1 MTWQAPSWDTLN
13 AYVDGELPTSEAAQV
28 ARALARDRS
37 LADQVACLTQLKAAV
52 QETVRNLEH
61 SIEIAVPGRLRRNW
75 RPAALAASLML
86 AAVVGLAAYF
96 IPLQGER
103 PENWA
108 DNWAVQAHSLHDAWV
123 VAPDVTPLGIGGVV
137 LVAQAPAQVGGA
149 RFLRAY
155 LPDLTSA
162 KLTLTRVET
171 VTLPESSGLAGGVAL
186 HAGYRGTRGCKV
198 SLLILPSGEM
208 LPRELTRR
216 DDAALRA
223 FAWRAGPLGYLLV
236 AVGMDEARLELIAAT
251 VHRTTLEN
259 SPFDAETR
267 MALRESRELSAPCM
281 A

>member
-1 MTWQAPSWDTLN
+1 MTWQTPSWETLN
-13 AYVDGELPTSEAAQV
+13 AYVDGELPTGEAAQV

-37 LADQVACLTQLKAAV
+37 LADRVASLTQLKAAV

-61 SIEIAVPGRLRRNW
+61 TVEIVMPGRLRRNW

-86 AAVVGLAAYF
+86 AAAVGLAAF
-96 IPLQGER
+96 FMPWQGQR
-103 PENWA
+103 PEAWV
-108 DNWAVQAHSLHDAWV
+108 VQAHSLHDAWV
-123 VAPDVTPLGIGGVV
+123 VAPEVTQLDIGGVV
-137 LVAQAPAQVGGA
+137 LVAQAGGG

-155 LPDLTSA
+155 LPNLTSA

-171 VTLPESSGLAGGVAL
+171 VVLPQGSGLAGGVAL
-186 HAGYRGTRGCKV
+186 HAGYRGNRGCKV
-198 SLLILPSGEM
+198 SLLILPSGET

-223 FAWRAGPLGYLLV
+223 FAWRAGPLGYLLI
-236 AVGMDEARLELIAAT
+236 AEGMDEARLELIAAT

-267 MALRESRELSAPCM
+267 TALRESRERSAPCL

>member
-1 MTWQAPSWDTLN
+1 MTFQTPSWETLN
-13 AYVDGELPTSEAAQV
+13 AYVDGELPVGKAAEV

-52 QETVRNLEH
+52 QETVRNLEDT
-61 SIEIAVPGRLRRNW
+61 IDTVVPGRLRRNW
-75 RPAALAASLML
+75 RPVALAASLLL
-86 AAVVGLAAYF
+86 AAAVGLAAIF
-96 IPLQGER
+96 IPRQGER
-103 PENWA
+103 PEAW
-108 DNWAVQAHSLHDAWV
+108 VIQAHALHDAWV
-123 VAPDVTPLGIGGVV
+123 VAPEVTPLGIGGVV
-137 LVAQAPAQVGGA
+137 LVEQAQAQAGGT

-171 VTLPESSGLAGGVAL
+171 VTLPQGGGLAGGVAL

-198 SLLILPSGEM
+198 SLLILPGGET
-208 LPRELTRR
+208 LPRALTRR

-223 FAWRAGPLGYLLV
+223 FAWRAGSLGYLLV
-236 AVGMDEARLELIAAT
+236 AEGMDEARLQLIAAT
-251 VHRTTLEN
+251 VYRTTLEN

-267 MALRESRELSAPCM
+267 TALRESRDRSAPCL